1 MQSNNPITALPPHL
15 QKAINDTSIDLI
27 DIMHGELK
35 NLMYEYENKKFE
47 DQGYGEGYQDAL
59 ADLYSLTY
67 ELIFARLDINNQQR
81 GNNA

>member
-1 MQSNNPITALPPHL
+1 MKLPDLSPQALR
-15 QKAINDTSIDLI
+15 AVNDTSISLI

-35 NLMYEYENKKFE
+35 NLMYEWGNKEFE
-47 DQGYGEGYQDAL
+47 DKSYGEGYQDAL

-67 ELIFARLDINNQQR
+67 SLGFARMDVIARQR